1 MQLKKPPTFNV
12 PLIQSTLTTHIRL
25 SFQWVI
31 KTYTD
36 PKHTYKIIFMPM
48 NLWTMKWP
56 ILEVAIFLFF
66 WFVGCGLNPRA
77 ANRHH
82 DFLFRNHQLTF
93 YNVYCLFSGALAF
106 GRISTIISSTGKSCL
121 QRWWLYILCL
131 KSKYSKLVS
140 IPYHSCHNLIYD
152 LAFFRN

>member
-93 YNVYCLFSGALAF
+93 YNVIAYFQVLWHLDAFRRSFRQLGNHVCSGDDCIFCALKV
-106 GRISTIISSTGKSCL
+106 ST
-121 QRWWLYILCL
+121 Q
-131 KSKYSKLVS
+131 
-140 IPYHSCHNLIYD
+140 N
-152 LAFFRN
+152 